1 MDGGRDLGVT
11 RGVGPVLGRC
21 WAGVG
26 PVLGLWVLQKV
37 TEMKRNLIGQFV
49 NLADFGSIGLR
60 H

>member
-1 MDGGRDLGVT
+1 MVVET
-11 RGVGPVLGRC
+11 WESQEVLGRC